1 VNDRDGLGN
10 YWLSGRGSEDL
21 FDPLLPTISDQQIRA
36 IADSYDDGRI
46 DTLVE
51 AYIKLRKRIISAVKV
66 LDLED
71 E

>member
-1 VNDRDGLGN
+1 MNDRDELGN
-10 YWLSGRGSEDL
+10 YWLSGRGSENL

-51 AYIKLRKRIISAVKV
+51 AFIKLREIINGPAST
-66 LDLED
+66 
-71 E
+71 